1 MKNYILLAIIILSNL
16 VSCSQALNTSETFSL
31 FALLN
36 YRQNVT
42 IGGTFFG
49 NYNAD
54 VRTVALSTD
63 GKCDTTQAGLGSGS
77 TDDSGG
83 FKVSYPRISSSG
95 GYVCVI
101 ASPRADG
108 TSRFFAVDQQKEFAW
123 TGSAYS
129 VLVLP
134 EPSTTSRSQFNVV
147 STMFNRM
154 ATQKLEKLAEGNK
167 DLSRAGTLL
176 KSANKQIVSQF
187 GLSRGLSKNIS
198 STRLTLKETL
208 NRILYSEPRA
218 SSLETATP
226 DLNDIVIDFSKK
238 DDPITLKFT
247 VIIGGI
253 QSLADP
259 NDPSSYDKVVG
270 LISNVIASGNSSSE
284 IVFPGGATLSAG
296 GSFGALVSSKIQT
309 FVQSQGAALGLSET
323 EINNIKTEAVQ
334 LATAIDKPPLSATPI
349 VTVAPVVEKP
359 LYSLATNTY
368 KIGESFSISPQITG
382 VTNLVITDVCT
393 TYCQSISNL
402 SIPSTSL
409 TLPSSLSTGSSL
421 PPFPSNGNGLSFST
435 RSSLPTLQGNG
446 NGLTISTG
454 SSLTLS
460 TNVNNNSSVLP
471 GNLPPWLQF
480 SGTTGV
486 ITGTVPEDL
495 PGDISFQLRISGIR
509 YGTTVTGTVNFTL
522 RGKPTL
528 FFFSQGSYL
537 TINGLQ
543 QISIGP
549 LPQNLEISYTPTIVG
564 ANSILSIS
572 GLPAGGCIAF
582 NNSSGTISGNFSCIT
597 TQTAAE
603 LTIYNDVGS
612 NIYSINFI
620 PNSKPTVSSLSIS
633 GTLFYPNTVFANY
646 IYIDNNY
653 NPELGSTFAWY
664 LCPTALGK
672 CSTISGANSK
682 SYTIQA
688 SDVGKYLMFQVT
700 PKDSLGLAGDAVLST
715 AVLVENRAPSIA
727 SVSITNVGN
736 IYAGDTLNSSTSGY
750 SDPENNPPG
759 TFVYN
764 WYRCTA
770 QSSCDTTPSGTSSTY
785 VTSTSDGGKLIK
797 LQVSPVDNLG
807 AVGTPVIASQF
818 VSIIQ
823 APAQCL
829 SYTSKSG
836 SDRHI
841 GLMGTGSSC
850 DNTTNGSWV
859 RFDSIYS
866 IIPNAIVA
874 SSSCGTDATGYLTT
888 DHPITLFQQVSG
900 TVCYNWSGN
909 SCNWANQ
916 ISITKC
922 NGYYVYQLPNTP
934 ACSLRYCTTA
944 ISISNPSYNSVGST
958 LQGSYGEL
966 FTSQNIPQYNWLRC
980 DSSAG
985 SNCVTISG
993 ATTSSYTITSNDIGK
1008 FLQFQVTPVNGAP
1021 VKSQIV
1027 QVFNPNQ
1034 DLVLYMPFNGNFND
1048 ESSSPMP
1055 QYRYDNANTAQP
1067 VLTIDRR
1074 NNPSSNAYS
1083 SNRTNYLVMTSA
1095 DKITSLATNYTMS
1108 AWINLD
1114 AGISDHGI
1122 FSTWNNSSGMIFR
1135 VYNYQVQNQNF
1146 TCPTTI
1152 TPGQWVHVVGVSE
1165 GTTAK
1170 IYFNGNLC
1178 RSGENGSITALPS
1191 DYANKWLLVGSDYY
1205 PSGYTRTLK
1214 GKMDDLRIYNRVLSA
1229 SEVLSL
1235 YNYEK

>member
-1 MKNYILLAIIILSNL
+1 MKKYYLALFSILFTTISCGQAFTSVESLYLLSL
-16 VSCSQALNTSETFSL
+16 LDYRYKVS
-31 FALLN
+31 
-36 YRQNVT
+36 

-49 NYNAD
+49 NFNAD
-54 VRTVALSTD
+54 VKTVPLSAD
-63 GKCDTTQAGLGSGS
+63 GKCDRTLSGLGTTT

-83 FKVSYPRISSSG
+83 FKVTYSRTSQSG

-101 ASPRADG
+101 SSPKADG
-108 TSRFFAVDQQKEFAW
+108 TSRFFAVDRQQSFAW
-123 TGSAYS
+123 TGDAYN
-129 VLVLP
+129 VMILP
-134 EPSTTSRSQFNVV
+134 EPNTTSRSQFNVV

-176 KSANKQIVSQF
+176 KTSNKQIVSQF
-187 GLSRGLSKNIS
+187 GLSKGISKS
-198 STRLTLKETL
+198 LTKTTL
-208 NRILYSEPRA
+208 QDALQRVLYSEQRA
-218 SSLETATP
+218 SSIEDAIP
-226 DLNDIVIDFSKK
+226 DLNDIPIDFTKK
-238 DDPITLKFT
+238 DNPVTLKFT

-259 NDPSSYDKVVG
+259 NDPSSYDKVVNI
-270 LISNVIASGNSSSE
+270 ISKVVASGNKSE
-284 IVFPGGATLSAG
+284 AIVFPGGATLSAG
-296 GSFGALVSSKIQT
+296 GSFGALVSTKIQS
-309 FVQSQGAALGLSET
+309 FVQSQGASLGLSAT
-323 EINNIKTEAVQ
+323 EINNIKEEAVQ
-334 LATAIDKPPLSATPI
+334 LASAIDNPPIGSASIDKPLYA
-349 VTVAPVVEKP
+349 VE
-359 LYSLATNTY
+359 TNTY
-368 KIGESFSISPQITG
+368 KIGEKITINPQVAGGSGFQITEVCI
-382 VTNLVITDVCT
+382 VT
-393 TYCQSISNL
+393 CQ
-402 SIPSTSL
+402 PVGASTSDFIQL
-409 TLPSSLSTGSSL
+409 SS
-421 PPFPSNGNGLSFST
+421 
-435 RSSLPTLQGNG
+435 
-446 NGLTISTG
+446 
-454 SSLTLS
+454 
-460 TNVNNNSSVLP
+460 
-471 GNLPPWLQF
+471 
-480 SGTTGV
+480 TTGV
-486 ITGTVPEDL
+486 ITGTIPTNI
-495 PGDISFQLRISGIR
+495 PGDVSFQLRISATRSGAS
-509 YGTTVTGTVNFTL
+509 TTGVVNLSF
-522 RGKPTL
+522 RGKPNL
-528 FFFSQGSYL
+528 SYTGTYL
-537 TINGLQ
+537 ANSGTFDSPVIT
-543 QISIGP
+543 IGP
-549 LPQNLEISYTPTIVG
+549 LPVGNEFSFTPTVIG
-564 ANSILSIS
+564 ANPTLS
-572 GLPAGGCIAF
+572 
-582 NNSSGTISGNFSCIT
+582 SSGFPAEKCITFSAVTGKISGNFSCIT
-597 TQTAAE
+597 SETSSQVTV
-603 LTIYNDVGS
+603 TNDIGS
-612 NIYSINFI
+612 RIYSVKFV
-620 PNSKPTVSSLSIS
+620 PNSKPTVANLGVS
-633 GTLFYPNTVFANY
+633 GTLLFQNTVTGTY
-646 IYIDNNY
+646 TY
-653 NPELGSTFAWY
+653 NDAQTELGSTFAWY
-664 LCPTALGK
+664 ICPTALGTCEAITSASNK
-672 CSTISGANSK
+672 T
-682 SYTIQA
+682 YTIQA
-688 SDVGKYLMFQVT
+688 SDVGKYLKFQVT
-700 PKDSLGLAGDAVLST
+700 PKDNFGLVGDAVLSS
-715 AVLVENRAPSIA
+715 AVLVQNRAPSIS

-750 SDPENNPPG
+750 SDPENTPSG

-764 WYRCTA
+764 WFRCST

-829 SYTSKSG
+829 SYTSKTG

-841 GLMGTGSSC
+841 GLLGTGSSC

-909 SCNWANQ
+909 ACSWTNQ

-1055 QYRYDNANTAQP
+1055 ISFYNSPNLIADRKSAN
-1067 VLTIDRR
+1067 
-1074 NNPSSNAYS
+1074 SNAYS
-1083 SNRTNYLVMTSA
+1083 SNGDSYMIVSNVPS
-1095 DKITSLATNYTMS
+1095 KISSLITNYTMS

-1114 AGISDHGI
+1114 ADKTGTHGI
-1122 FSTWNNSSGMIFR
+1122 FSRWHSTGYGLILRVNNYFL
-1135 VYNYQVQNQNF
+1135 QNENF
-1146 TCPTTI
+1146 NCQAIPAN
-1152 TPGQWVHVVGVSE
+1152 QWVHVVGTVV
-1165 GTTAK
+1165 GTTARL
-1170 IYFNGNLC
+1170 YVNGVTCKNQNGGELTGSVSNLYV
-1178 RSGENGSITALPS
+1178 NS
-1191 DYANKWLLVGSDYY
+1191 DPLTIGSDHE
-1205 PSGYTRTLK
+1205 PSRPTRALK
-1214 GKMDDLRIYNRVLSA
+1214 GKMDDLRLYNRALSA